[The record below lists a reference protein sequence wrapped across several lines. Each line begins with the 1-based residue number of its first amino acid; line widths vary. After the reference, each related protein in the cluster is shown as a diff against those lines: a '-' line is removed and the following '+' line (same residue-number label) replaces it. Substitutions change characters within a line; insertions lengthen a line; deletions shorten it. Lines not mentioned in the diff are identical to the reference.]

1 MYDFI
6 EIATNYK
13 YISWVYSDQEPES
26 YLQFIR
32 KQPFNGFATDVV
44 YGFEFEEFYYSRL
57 FTIRPF
63 SHATIFLDY
72 HFEKYAGNKFDFLI
86 FVKWS
91 LSIMEILK
99 LDFLEKI
106 NELSQTPII
115 KDLILEWIEKK
126 KNELNTDETP
136 TPKRTTPK
144 LNEYNKPV
152 LTQKQTAILF
162 KLFKDRNLFVIHGLK
177 QNRYEEIISQ
187 LTGYS
192 KNTLHQDFSA
202 KDFLSISDKPEDY
215 QKIIAELQGV
225 ITVLSENIVK

>member
-6 EIATNYK
+6 E
-13 YISWVYSDQEPES
+13 YISWVYADQEPES

-32 KQPFNGFATDVV
+32 EQTFDGFQTDVV
-44 YGFEFEEFYYSRL
+44 NGFEFEEFYYSRL

-63 SHATIFLDY
+63 SHSTFFLEY
-72 HFEKYAGNKFDFLI
+72 HFGKYTGNKVDFLI

-91 LSIMEILK
+91 LSIMEKLK

-115 KDLILEWIEKK
+115 KELIFEWIDGKK
-126 KNELNTDETP
+126 KELEKTEPTPPDPKKRKSPELNQF
-136 TPKRTTPK
+136 
-144 LNEYNKPV
+144 NKPV

-162 KLFKDRNLFVIHGLK
+162 KVFKDKNLFVINGLR
-177 QNRYEEIISQ
+177 QNRYEEIISV

-192 KNTLHQDFSA
+192 KNTFHQDFSA
-202 KDFLSISDKPEDY
+202 KDIISISDKSEDY
-215 QKIIAELQGV
+215 QRIIVQLQG
-225 ITVLSENIVK
+225 IIEDLENVLK